1 LWAVGAAA
9 AAADM
14 LSSRLGEKKASAI
27 WARGSVMETRAESRE
42 RANLNSIEIGEAVAG
57 SKDDWIVRIAIE
69 MERSDWEKPIY

>member
-1 LWAVGAAA
+1 
-9 AAADM
+9 
-14 LSSRLGEKKASAI
+14 
-27 WARGSVMETRAESRE
+27 METRAESRE